1 MPCWLK
7 LIGRP
12 LVYKKKLDSI
22 PVLHSNT
29 QHNRF
34 SFSKREHSIEL
45 TADLKAPILF
55 IYNDNNW
62 PFVSCSTIPILQLNT
77 IVKHWAKHEL
87 TKRDLTKRELT
98 KRDLSKRELT
108 KPELTKRDL
117 TKRDLTKRE
126 LTKHELTKRVLTK
139 RDLTKR
145 CLTKRDL
152 TKRELT

>member
-55 IYNDNNW
+55 IYNNW
-62 PFVSCSTIPILQLNT
+62 PFVTCSTIPILQLNT
-77 IVKHWAKHEL
+77 IVEHWAKHEL
-87 TKRDLTKRELT
+87 TKRDLTKCELT
-98 KRDLSKRELT
+98 KRDLSKREWT

-126 LTKHELTKRVLTK
+126 LT
-139 RDLTKR
+139 
-145 CLTKRDL
+145 
-152 TKRELT
+152 

>member
-1 MPCWLK
+1 MYTAIVWLGYLPCWLK

-98 KRDLSKRELT
+98 K
-108 KPELTKRDL
+108 
-117 TKRDLTKRE
+117 
-126 LTKHELTKRVLTK
+126 HELTKRVLTK